1 MSRGLGDVYKR
12 QPNRVQ
18 ECLVSEESLIFLGV
32 GVIFLALSFPL
43 FSCLQAIGRADA
55 PVKLMLIGVAV
66 KLAGNLLLIPIP
78 EINVSGAA
86 ISTLLCYFVIF
97 VLSILVYS
105 RAAGVKIRIL
115 KSLMPAVISGL
126 FCALTAWSV
135 YPHIPLVNRYAL
147 PIAVC
152 AGGAV
157 YLICLL
163 YTS

>member
-1 MSRGLGDVYKR
+1 
-12 QPNRVQ
+12 
-18 ECLVSEESLIFLGV
+18 
-32 GVIFLALSFPL
+32 
-43 FSCLQAIGRADA
+43 
-55 PVKLMLIGVAV
+55 MLIGVAV

-157 YLICLL
+157 YLIVSKL
-163 YTS
+163 TGNGENRN